1 MPAFSKPVMLLSL
14 SSPPA
19 ATTPSDTAIDGWG
32 TFDAE
37 LANYLRERTSRRAT
51 RSGREASALDGMA
64 MSLRRVRVTLESI
77 SSTPSAHDDT
87 VKALVSRCY
96 RWTIRMA
103 RELDTIE
110 ALDLDPIREWARFEV
125 FAPFARAF
133 FESALSGPFDVAT
146 RTADVARLRRDIDG
160 VMAPIRIAL
169 MSSAVAA

>member
-1 MPAFSKPVMLLSL
+1 
-14 SSPPA
+14 
-19 ATTPSDTAIDGWG
+19 
-32 TFDAE
+32 
-37 LANYLRERTSRRAT
+37 
-51 RSGREASALDGMA
+51 
-64 MSLRRVRVTLESI
+64 MSLRRVRVTLESM
-77 SSTPSAHDDT
+77 SATPHALDDS
-87 VKALVSRCY
+87 VRALVSRCY

-110 ALDLDPIREWARFEV
+110 ALELDPIREWARFEV

-133 FESALSGPFDVAT
+133 FESALSGPFDAAT

>member
-1 MPAFSKPVMLLSL
+1 MPAFSKPVMVLSL

-19 ATTPSDTAIDGWG
+19 PTTPSDTAIDGWA

-37 LANYLRERTSRRAT
+37 LARFLRERTSRRAT

-64 MSLRRVRVTLESI
+64 MALRRVRVTLESMA
-77 SSTPSAHDDT
+77 STPNAHDDS
-87 VKALVSRCY
+87 VKSLVSRSY

-110 ALDLDPIREWARFEV
+110 GLDLDPIREWARFEV

-133 FESALSGPFDVAT
+133 FDSALAPVFDAAA
-146 RTADVARLRRDIDG
+146 RTPDVARLRRDIDA